1 MSKVSVHQYLPDPL
15 ETDVLGQKVDEIAH
29 TFYLNNQ
36 MHPEYITIGMDCIK
50 RLSKSVSLGD
60 EFPYC
65 IGVSSHMVLIRYV
78 QGKEMAAYSYE
89 PEKPGTLHVKPIWGI
104 DELWENEDGKM
115 VVVKVATN
123 RDMMAYRRYGSQD
136 PTDWTFREK
145 DYLRP
150 FGFAP
155 AFESIRARG
164 NG

>member
-36 MHPEYITIGMDCIK
+36 MHPEYIT
-50 RLSKSVSLGD
+50 
-60 EFPYC
+60 
-65 IGVSSHMVLIRYV
+65 
-78 QGKEMAAYSYE
+78 MAAYSYE